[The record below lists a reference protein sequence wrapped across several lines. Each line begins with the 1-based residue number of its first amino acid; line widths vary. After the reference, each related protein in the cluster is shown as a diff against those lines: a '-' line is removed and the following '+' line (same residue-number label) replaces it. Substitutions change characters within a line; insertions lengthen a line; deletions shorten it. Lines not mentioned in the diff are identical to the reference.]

1 MKELKK
7 AILFLTATLFV
18 LAMVSCNPKPATTEE
33 DTATDSLTTVAETSE
48 EKTAT
53 LPEPSADTQE
63 PEAVS
68 AKTRKTLPVIEIY
81 NFHLTN
87 RCPSCNA
94 IENATTKTL
103 ERYFAE
109 EVRQGRIRRS
119 VVNVDEKANQKLAE
133 KYQAYG
139 AACFVTRIFDGKEST
154 TDLTGP
160 GFKFARNREEQFIEM
175 MKNTIEEYLKL

>member
-1 MKELKK
+1 MKKLITTTL
-7 AILFLTATLFV
+7 ILSGIALLFATA
-18 LAMVSCNPKPATTEE
+18 SCNQKPASNEE
-33 DTATDSLTTVAETSE
+33 GQATDTIGTVAEAPETEAETPTDLSANTRAPEAME
-48 EKTAT
+48 EKLKRTV
-53 LPEPSADTQE
+53 PM
-63 PEAVS
+63 
-68 AKTRKTLPVIEIY
+68 IEVY

-109 EVRQGRIRRS
+109 EVRQGRIKRS

-133 KYQAYG
+133 KYQAFG
-139 AACFVTRIFDGKEST
+139 AACFVTRIYEGKEST

-175 MKNTIEEYLKL
+175 MKNTIEEYLKP